1 MNKYFRKLVFSIS
14 VLIGAGI
21 FSLSA
26 SARSPTT
33 NYDFTWTSNAVG
45 SVTGILTVDTVTNKI
60 VDIYGTV
67 NAGSGSGAI
76 TSLYAPNGFNGNDNS
91 FRYPA
96 VPYITDSGFSFTTA
110 TGSFNI
116 GGYGGVNAALY
127 NGSSTNMGT
136 LSASLSGAPEID
148 GSLAPKVGFLLGCL
162 FLMFGRRSIVITSAN
177 DYLSKAH
184 HGMV

>member
-26 SARSPTT
+26 SAKSPTT
-33 NYDFTWTSNAVG
+33 NYDFTWTSNTVG

-96 VPYITDSGFSFTTA
+96 VPYITDVGFSFATA

-116 GGYGGVNAALY
+116 GSYGIGVNAYLY
-127 NGSSTNMGT
+127 NGSSTNFGT
-136 LSASLSGAPEID
+136 LSASPSGAPEID

-162 FLMFGRRSIVITSAN
+162 FLMFGRKKQNSESMMIA
-177 DYLSKAH
+177 
-184 HGMV
+184 

>member
-1 MNKYFRKLVFSIS
+1 VNKYFRKLVLSIS

-26 SARSPTT
+26 SATSPTT
-33 NYDFTWTSNAVG
+33 NYDFTWTSNTTG
-45 SVTGILTVDTVTNKI
+45 SVTGILTVDTSTNI
-60 VDIYGTV
+60 ISGITGTVV

-76 TSLYAPNGFNGNDNS
+76 TSLYAPGGFHSNDNS
-91 FRYPA
+91 FRYPTA
-96 VPYITDSGFSFTTA
+96 PYLTDGGFSFATA

-136 LSASLSGAPEID
+136 LSASPSGAPEID

-162 FLMFGRRSIVITSAN
+162 FLMFGRKKQNSEPILTA
-177 DYLSKAH
+177 
-184 HGMV
+184 

>member
-1 MNKYFRKLVFSIS
+1 MFSIS

-26 SARSPTT
+26 SATPPTT
-33 NYDFTWTSNAVG
+33 NYDFTWTSNTVG
-45 SVTGILTVDTVTNKI
+45 SVTGVLTVDTVTNKI

-76 TSLYAPNGFNGNDNS
+76 TSLYAPSGFDSNDNS

-96 VPYITDSGFSFTTA
+96 VPYITDGGFSFATA

-136 LSASLSGAPEID
+136 LSASPSGAPEID

-162 FLMFGRRSIVITSAN
+162 FLMFGRKKHNPEPILAS
-177 DYLSKAH
+177 
-184 HGMV
+184 